1 LTSNPM
7 SAIMR
12 KAVGLGS
19 NGFSKHNRLTGV
31 VMSNYIVVNGIRIA
45 RDFEPETFGRLTTIG
60 PRFRLSNSKGVSH
73 SYQVCVCTC
82 GVVGVYSCGSMCKG
96 GTSSCGCYRREL
108 IKDRFA
114 THRES
119 DRTIEFAAWSAM
131 RQRCLSPTCQQYHNY
146 GGRGIKICDR
156 WLEPDGRGYMN
167 FLEDMGRRPSNK
179 YSLDR
184 IDVNGDYCPENC
196 RWATLKE
203 QNRNKRNT
211 VFITAFGETKT
222 LIEFAEQ
229 YNIPYR
235 LVFYRIQKG
244 WDTEKAITTPSRAS
258 RDKKNT

>member
-1 LTSNPM
+1 
-7 SAIMR
+7 
-12 KAVGLGS
+12 
-19 NGFSKHNRLTGV
+19 
-31 VMSNYIVVNGIRIA
+31 
-45 RDFEPETFGRLTTIG
+45 
-60 PRFRLSNSKGVSH
+60 
-73 SYQVCVCTC
+73 
-82 GVVGVYSCGSMCKG
+82 
-96 GTSSCGCYRREL
+96 
-108 IKDRFA
+108 
-114 THRES
+114 
-119 DRTIEFAAWSAM
+119 
-131 RQRCLSPTCQQYHNY
+131 
-146 GGRGIKICDR
+146 
-156 WLEPDGRGYMN
+156 MN